1 MVTPVLFFSHL
12 HRIEQKGEKGV
23 GKNKKR
29 SGSKLSAALTGVICA
44 VGICLVGLAGMTQMM
59 QLNKIGER
67 GIQVM
72 IPGLLFLSALV
83 GCLLAVRT
91 NSTNLLVVIICTVC
105 CFAVLLLALG
115 LSIDGSFDGVLQKLG
130 AIVGGGGISC
140 VLCLKKPRK
149 NWIRKRAY
157 R

>member
-1 MVTPVLFFSHL
+1 
-12 HRIEQKGEKGV
+12 
-23 GKNKKR
+23 
-29 SGSKLSAALTGVICA
+29 
-44 VGICLVGLAGMTQMM
+44 MM

-72 IPGLLFLSALV
+72 IPVLLFLSSLV

-91 NSTNLLVVIICTVC
+91 NSTNILIVIICTVC

-130 AIVGGGGISC
+130 AIVVGGGISGVAAATSAAKNGC
-140 VLCLKKPRK
+140 GHGRRWRFLCIVPEKT
-149 NWIRKRAY
+149 
-157 R
+157 